1 MDFIHKF
8 IPKNPINASTQT
20 KITESVKHAV
30 TVFAKN
36 YALQTQLVIVG
47 NKELEYRLKEERKA
61 QVDKDRNYKTR
72 YYKRIHGEDAQVPDI
87 PEQADPPTENDI
99 WPAVRQPLHTYRRQT
114 AASGTS
120 QSGTHPPA
128 SSVPPADPV
137 QSARADIVCILLS
150 A

>member
-8 IPKNPINASTQT
+8 IPKNPINASTQS

-87 PEQADPPTENDI
+87 PEIP
-99 WPAVRQPLHTYRRQT
+99 VR
-114 AASGTS
+114 G
-120 QSGTHPPA
+120 
-128 SSVPPADPV
+128 SSRDY
-137 QSARADIVCILLS
+137 D
-150 A
+150 